1 VLSVTTTT
9 TNKVVDSANSA
20 VSIGRWSNLAI
31 IASFLS
37 FAGLDQP
44 LRTQLWLA
52 LAKGT
57 SGELRIF
64 GLGHDQGVY
73 VDLRRGFLTQ
83 KQRCSGEA
91 PCSKAKRVAPAR
103 EVRPSL

>member
-1 VLSVTTTT
+1 LAPPSLEEVATGGAAVRSNVLSVTTTT

-73 VDLRRGFLTQ
+73 VEVRRGFLT
-83 KQRCSGEA
+83 
-91 PCSKAKRVAPAR
+91 
-103 EVRPSL
+103 